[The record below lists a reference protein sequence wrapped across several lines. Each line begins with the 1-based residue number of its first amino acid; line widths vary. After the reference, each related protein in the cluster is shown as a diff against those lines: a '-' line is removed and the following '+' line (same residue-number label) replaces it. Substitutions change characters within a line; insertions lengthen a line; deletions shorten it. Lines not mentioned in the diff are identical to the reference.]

1 MQPFGFLGS
10 VPDSGSAIMERIRFG
25 RRRLRFSKGT
35 VTLASTSMTEQAYP
49 GEDEHSFTNRLL
61 ERYGDE
67 EGTIEIVF
75 KAGQPKYAI
84 VTIGGAD

>member
-1 MQPFGFLGS
+1 
-10 VPDSGSAIMERIRFG
+10 
-25 RRRLRFSKGT
+25 
-35 VTLASTSMTEQAYP
+35 MTEQAYP
-49 GEDEHSFTNRLL
+49 GEDEHSFTNRLV